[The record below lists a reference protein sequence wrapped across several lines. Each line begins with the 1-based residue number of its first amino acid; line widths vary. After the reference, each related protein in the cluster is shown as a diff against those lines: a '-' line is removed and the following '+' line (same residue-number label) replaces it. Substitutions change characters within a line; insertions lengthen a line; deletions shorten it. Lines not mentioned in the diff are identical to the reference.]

1 MFKEYDLNVQQLKTT
16 CLQLGLLSFE
26 NLEKDD
32 DDEVDDDVLA
42 KITNEPLCLTQLSQW
57 QLKKSLQNYFI

>member
-16 CLQLGLLSFE
+16 CLQLGFE